1 MSLSVH
7 ESTVGVFVAR
17 LTALSKFLAKAE
29 ADAAGRKIDPA
40 VLLGWRLAPDMFA
53 LARQVQLASDFA
65 KGCVARLAGRDV
77 PKYEDT
83 ETSFAELQARLAKT
97 IAFVQSV
104 PAAELEGAE
113 DRMLDLTIAR
123 QPARLTGRDYLLHQA
138 LPNFHFHVTTAYAIL
153 RQCGVPLGK
162 GDYMG
167 RG

>member
-17 LTALSKFLAKAE
+17 LAALAKILARAE
-29 ADAAGRKIDPA
+29 AHAAARKIEPS

-53 LARQVQLASDFA
+53 LTRQVQLASDFA

-83 ETSFAELQARLAKT
+83 ESTFAELQERIAKT

-104 PAAELEGAE
+104 PASELEGAA
-113 DRMLDLTIAR
+113 DRMLDLIIAR
-123 QPARLTGRDYLLHQA
+123 QPARLSGRDYLLHQA
-138 LPNFHFHVTTAYAIL
+138 MPNFYFHVTTAYAIL
-153 RQCGVPLGK
+153 RACGVELGK
-162 GDYMG
+162 GDFMG
-167 RG
+167 RN